1 MESGYLFRLSAVL
14 ESIAAFTVES
24 MAAAASF
31 ETATAE
37 STAALI
43 AVLSTVVPVESLLSE
58 QAIKKRRQINKQDKF
73 FIRQNLRW
81 IIFFG
86 RKFESGHP

>member
-1 MESGYLFRLSAVL
+1 MASGYFLRLSAVL

-43 AVLSTVVPVESLLSE
+43 AVLSTVVPEESLLLA
-58 QAIKKRRQINKQDKF
+58 QAIKKRIQINKQDKF
-73 FIRQNLRW
+73 FIRQNLLR

-86 RKFESGHP
+86 RKYEPGHP